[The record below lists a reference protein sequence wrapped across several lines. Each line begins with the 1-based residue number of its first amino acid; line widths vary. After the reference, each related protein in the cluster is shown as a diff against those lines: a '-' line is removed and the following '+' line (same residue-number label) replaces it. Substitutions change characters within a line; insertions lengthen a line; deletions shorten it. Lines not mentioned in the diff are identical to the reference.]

1 MSAADPRPRPR
12 EVMSRVRRAGHAA
25 PPLFALINSIGFL
38 DLFGVSLVV
47 PLLHHHLTTQLG
59 ASHLVA
65 GLLGSVYGFLQLF
78 SSPIVMERRVRLPS
92 PLPGAV
98 PLVLRRGILHT
109 RPGNQPGGDVRRE
122 GGVRSV
128 MPLPLSPPATVTAS
142 CDDQPTGLSKHT
154 QSLSRG
160 LLSVTAPGERRPVLL
175 GRFNAVSGLGFVV
188 GPACAGL
195 IAERPGGFALLSF
208 LCAALFLIN
217 AGIVCLF
224 LPDPDPETGKGVQTS
239 AQAAKH
245 LAETAM
251 PHDAP
256 ARRDDD
262 QVHGTETP
270 FPDDD
275 DEEENPSQQASR
287 GRCLHAVRFLM
298 SCAYLLHHG
307 AFTSWLRT
315 HHDAP
320 PRLVGA
326 IVSLSA
332 AAGAATSSLARVYDA
347 GPSPEATLRVTCAAA
362 ATAMLALATGA
373 AGLPG
378 AAACAVVLSAS
389 SAVGRVVL
397 TEGQLRVAGVG
408 GAGATLGLGQAVTS
422 AARVLAPALGGGGAA
437 LRGGGRPHGAGGRVR
452 PGRDGGHAEQ
462 SAGTQGETQLAAG
475 VLLC

>member
-1 MSAADPRPRPR
+1 MSAAHPRSRPR
-12 EVMSRVRRAGHAA
+12 EAVSRVRRAAHAV

-78 SSPIVMERRVRLPS
+78 SSPIVGRWSDVPGCRRRC
-92 PLPGAV
+92 
-98 PLVLRRGILHT
+98 LVLCLLSSATGYFIQGLASSPVGMSIARAVL
-109 RPGNQPGGDVRRE
+109 
-122 GGVRSV
+122 GV
-128 MPLPLSPPATVTAS
+128 
-142 CDDQPTGLSKHT
+142 SKHT

-160 LLSVTAPGERRPVLL
+160 LLSVSAPGERRPVLL

-195 IAERPGGFALLSF
+195 IAEQPGGFAALSF

-217 AGIVCLF
+217 AGIVYLF
-224 LPDPDPETGKGVQTS
+224 LPDPETGQAVQTS
-239 AQAAKH
+239 AKAAKH
-245 LAETAM
+245 LAETAL

-270 FPDDD
+270 VPDD
-275 DEEENPSQQASR
+275 DEEENPSQRASR
-287 GRCLHAVRFLM
+287 GRCLHAARFLM

-307 AFTSWLRT
+307 AFASWLRT
-315 HHDAP
+315 RHDAP

-326 IVSLSA
+326 LVSLSA

-378 AAACAVVLSAS
+378 AAACAVVLSVS

-397 TEGQLRVAGVG
+397 TEGQLRVAGAG

-422 AARVLAPALGGGGAA
+422 AARVLAPALGGAAQHRGGAA
-437 LRGGGRPHGAGGRVR
+437 APAALGAACALVATAVTPSRA
-452 PGRDGGHAEQ
+452 P
-462 SAGTQGETQLAAG
+462 AGK
-475 VLLC
+475 VKRS

>member
-78 SSPIVMERRVRLPS
+78 SSPIVGRWSDVSGCRRRC
-92 PLPGAV
+92 
-98 PLVLRRGILHT
+98 LVLCLLSSAAGYFIQGLAT
-109 RPGNQPGGDVRRE
+109 SPVGM
-122 GGVRSV
+122 SV
-128 MPLPLSPPATVTAS
+128 ARAVL
-142 CDDQPTGLSKHT
+142 GLSKHT